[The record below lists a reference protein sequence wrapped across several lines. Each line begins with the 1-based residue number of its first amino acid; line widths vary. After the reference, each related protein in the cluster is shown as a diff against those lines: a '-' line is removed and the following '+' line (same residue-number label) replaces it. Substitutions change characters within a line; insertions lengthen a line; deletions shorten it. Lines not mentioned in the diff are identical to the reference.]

1 MLAST
6 TSDHTPQQTP
16 PQEAAALT
24 HYIETRYHKRHRQQ
38 LPDLAALSAKVERV
52 HATAQGVPAGLSDL
66 LQQMIGELEVHMKKE
81 ELILFPA
88 IRRGG
93 GAELATPIAV
103 MRADHDDHGAEL
115 DRIMGLT
122 NGLTLP
128 VGACRSWTA
137 LYDGLT
143 EFVTD
148 LRAHVALENDVLF
161 VQFETLAPSC
171 GCGHT
176 GAH

>member
-1 MLAST
+1 MTEDIAPTDPS
-6 TSDHTPQQTP
+6 
-16 PQEAAALT
+16 ALT
-24 HYIETRYHKRHRQQ
+24 RYIETRYHARHREQ
-38 LPDLAALSAKVERV
+38 LPVLAAMAERV
-52 HATAQGVPAGLSDL
+52 EDVHFGDDGVPEGLSIL
-66 LQQMIGELEVHMKKE
+66 LRQMIGEMEVHMKKE